1 MFRLP
6 SVVFI
11 FTKVASVACFCNITY
26 NSSDVVVTCNTFFN
40 ASVIPKNVTVLNCHV
55 NKVVCNPSVFCN
67 RDFEKMRAINISHN
81 NLENI
86 PMGCFSSF
94 SNLEWLTISN
104 NAKLGLHNLF
114 HAAYGID
121 RTKIKHIF
129 ASNINRVQVT
139 IPFPRN
145 ISTLLTKTSL
155 QTFHIAYNDIKT
167 MEQGGIYFWPRT
179 LLELSVRGNR
189 FDLDY
194 YMLEI
199 VNLNKLRKLD
209 FSEQC
214 STRRYFYGIRRH
226 TYLEIDMN
234 NKTGHYCKDITVGY
248 LVHVT
253 SLSLKTLIATGM
265 VWGTP
270 CIPRL
275 NIANHSQL
283 EHIDFSRGEY
293 YEWIGPI
300 DVNPQFNSI
309 KTFDLSH
316 SQCRFI
322 KNGFFKNL
330 TQLTTL
336 NISYNLLGPFM
347 ATNEAKKVFQGLK
360 SLKYLKMTNN
370 FINHLHK
377 NLLKDSMF

>member
-1 MFRLP
+1 
-6 SVVFI
+6 
-11 FTKVASVACFCNITY
+11 
-26 NSSDVVVTCNTFFN
+26 
-40 ASVIPKNVTVLNCHV
+40 
-55 NKVVCNPSVFCN
+55 
-67 RDFEKMRAINISHN
+67 
-81 NLENI
+81 
-86 PMGCFSSF
+86 MGCFSSF

-145 ISTLLTKTSL
+145 ISTLRTKTSL

-214 STRRYFYGIRRH
+214 STRRYFMEY
-226 TYLEIDMN
+226 D
-234 NKTGHYCKDITVGY
+234 D
-248 LVHVT
+248 
-253 SLSLKTLIATGM
+253 TLI
-265 VWGTP
+265 W
-270 CIPRL
+270 R
-275 NIANHSQL
+275 
-283 EHIDFSRGEY
+283 
-293 YEWIGPI
+293 
-300 DVNPQFNSI
+300 
-309 KTFDLSH
+309 
-316 SQCRFI
+316 
-322 KNGFFKNL
+322 
-330 TQLTTL
+330 
-336 NISYNLLGPFM
+336 
-347 ATNEAKKVFQGLK
+347 
-360 SLKYLKMTNN
+360 
-370 FINHLHK
+370 
-377 NLLKDSMF
+377 

>member
-1 MFRLP
+1 MRLLYL
-6 SVVFI
+6 
-11 FTKVASVACFCNITY
+11 KMLC
-26 NSSDVVVTCNTFFN
+26 
-40 ASVIPKNVTVLNCHV
+40 TVLNCHV

-179 LLELSVRGNR
+179 LLELSIFLWNTTTHLFGDRYEQQNR
-189 FDLDY
+189 PL
-194 YMLEI
+194 L
-199 VNLNKLRKLD
+199 
-209 FSEQC
+209 Q
-214 STRRYFYGIRRH
+214 RYNCR
-226 TYLEIDMN
+226 
-234 NKTGHYCKDITVGY
+234 
-248 LVHVT
+248 
-253 SLSLKTLIATGM
+253 
-265 VWGTP
+265 
-270 CIPRL
+270 IP
-275 NIANHSQL
+275 SSC
-283 EHIDFSRGEY
+283 D
-293 YEWIGPI
+293 
-300 DVNPQFNSI
+300 
-309 KTFDLSH
+309 
-316 SQCRFI
+316 FI
-322 KNGFFKNL
+322 K
-330 TQLTTL
+330 
-336 NISYNLLGPFM
+336 S
-347 ATNEAKKVFQGLK
+347 
-360 SLKYLKMTNN
+360 
-370 FINHLHK
+370 
-377 NLLKDSMF
+377 

>member
-1 MFRLP
+1 MNLVVPWCINYIKPIPKIIHRKLVNSWKETLALSNPRKSFTIINWKHQIGCLKMFRLP

-26 NSSDVVVTCNTFFN
+26 NSSDIVVTCNTFFN

-194 YMLEI
+194 YML
-199 VNLNKLRKLD
+199 
-209 FSEQC
+209 
-214 STRRYFYGIRRH
+214 
-226 TYLEIDMN
+226 
-234 NKTGHYCKDITVGY
+234 
-248 LVHVT
+248 
-253 SLSLKTLIATGM
+253 
-265 VWGTP
+265 
-270 CIPRL
+270 
-275 NIANHSQL
+275 
-283 EHIDFSRGEY
+283 
-293 YEWIGPI
+293 
-300 DVNPQFNSI
+300 
-309 KTFDLSH
+309 
-316 SQCRFI
+316 
-322 KNGFFKNL
+322 
-330 TQLTTL
+330 
-336 NISYNLLGPFM
+336 
-347 ATNEAKKVFQGLK
+347 
-360 SLKYLKMTNN
+360 
-370 FINHLHK
+370 
-377 NLLKDSMF
+377 